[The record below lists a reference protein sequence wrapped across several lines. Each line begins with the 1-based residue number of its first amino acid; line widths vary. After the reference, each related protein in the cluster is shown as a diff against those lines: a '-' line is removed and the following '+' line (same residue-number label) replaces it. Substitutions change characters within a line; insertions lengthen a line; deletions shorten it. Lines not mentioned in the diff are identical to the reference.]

1 MSLTKIGSIG
11 INTGIQLA
19 GVTTVAEF
27 HVGAGSSVGIGTIA
41 PDTPLHIRTSDTQK
55 FILLVVELVEIIIS
69 DSKMLII

>member
-27 HVGAGSSVGIGTIA
+27 HVGTGSSVGIGTIA
-41 PDTPLHIRTSDTQK
+41 PDTPFIFGRMTQEN
-55 FILLVVELVEIIIS
+55 I
-69 DSKMLII
+69 